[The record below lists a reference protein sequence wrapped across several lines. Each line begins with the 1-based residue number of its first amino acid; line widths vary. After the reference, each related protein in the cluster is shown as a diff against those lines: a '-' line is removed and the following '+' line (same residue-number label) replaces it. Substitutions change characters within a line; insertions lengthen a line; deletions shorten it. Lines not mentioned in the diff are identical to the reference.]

1 MTSLS
6 LRLLE
11 RDLLPDAVIRFGIR
25 RLLAGRLRDERKSDV
40 EAQQASLM
48 RLVERLR
55 ESPVAIATR
64 ARPTSSTMKCRRRSS
79 SRSWAG
85 T

>member
-25 RLLAGRLRDERKSDV
+25 RLLAGGC
-40 EAQQASLM
+40 
-48 RLVERLR
+48 
-55 ESPVAIATR
+55 ATS
-64 ARPTSSTMKCRRRSS
+64 AGATSRRS
-79 SRSWAG
+79 RPA
-85 T
+85 